1 MYSYIIAEI
10 GVNHNGNLERA
21 KLIAEKAL
29 IAGADCVKFQTFWGL
44 AGLEKYEFTKDQ
56 WRELKAYCDSF
67 PIDFMTSAHWGSPV
81 CGYNKEDYEAIDFV
95 DELVKTHKIASP
107 YLTNENYLRHIASKG
122 KPVFLSTGSLANEK
136 GVADVEEV
144 RLALERLKGVPVTLL
159 HCVSK
164 YPAESG
170 EYQQIKILKQLGV
183 PVGISDHT
191 QKTSFPPMPVIE
203 KHFKIDEDCIDANV
217 SLNPDQFSKMV
228 NFIRTY
234 EELYSKF

>member
-1 MYSYIIAEI
+1 MYSYIVAEI
-10 GVNHNGNLERA
+10 GVNHNGDLERA
-21 KLIAEKAL
+21 KQMVEKAL
-29 IAGADCVKFQTFWGL
+29 LAGADCVKFQTFWGL
-44 AGLEKYEFTKDQ
+44 AWLEKYEFTKEQ
-56 WRELKAYCDSF
+56 WQELKAYCDSL

-95 DELVKTHKIASP
+95 DTLVKTHKIASP
-107 YLTNENYLRHIASKG
+107 YLTNENYLRHINSKG
-122 KPVFLSTGSLANEK
+122 KPVFLSTGSIVNGCGMANVMDIRWAIGILK
-136 GVADVEEV
+136 DV
-144 RLALERLKGVPVTLL
+144 KVTLL

-164 YPAESG
+164 YPAPSG
-170 EYQQIKILKQLGV
+170 EYHQIKSLKQLGF

-191 QKTSFPPMPVIE
+191 QKTSFPPLPVIE

-234 EELYSKF
+234 EGIYEKL